1 MNDTPSEDCPPT
13 TGTLLPAAQYI
24 RMSTEHQ
31 QYSTENQAKAN
42 AQYGQQRGYGIIR
55 TYADGGKSGL
65 TFEGRQAL
73 RQLIQDVQAGN
84 TPFKHILVYDI
95 SRWGRFQDADESA
108 YYEFIC
114 KRAGIEVHYCAE
126 QFENDGSTQATIFK
140 SVKRAMAGEYSRKL
154 SNDVFLGQCNLIE
167 HGYRQGGMAGFGLR
181 RMLIDHTGQPK
192 SILRRGEQK
201 SLQTDRVIL
210 VPGPDEE
217 VAIVRH
223 IYKMFIKEGKVE
235 SEIAAYL
242 NSRGIKTE
250 LGRAWTRAT
259 VHEVLTNEK
268 YIGNNVYNHISFKLK
283 KKRVVN
289 PPDMWIRSDGAF
301 KAIVD
306 PPSFFTVQGIMQER
320 NRRFSNEEMIEL
332 LKQLVAKHTDI
343 SAHLIDDAQGLP
355 SSASYRTRFGTLV
368 QAYRM
373 AGYEPDRDFS
383 YVQINRRIRQLYPNL
398 MDDTI
403 GRLKAVGASVAAR
416 AALDHMVVNDEYT
429 AAIVISRCRQ
439 TLTGVP
445 RWTIQFSAPQPPD
458 ITILVRMDPAN
469 EQPCDF
475 YLLPQWDV
483 RVPSLR
489 LSQHNAA
496 YVDAYRVESLDGF
509 AQLALRARI
518 ERTR

>member
-1 MNDTPSEDCPPT
+1 MSDMPSETSPPT
-13 TGTLLPAAQYI
+13 TRTVLPAAQYI

-31 QYSTENQAKAN
+31 QYSTENQAKAIT
-42 AQYGQQRGYGIIR
+42 QYAQQRGYEIIK

-65 TFEGRQAL
+65 TFEGRQSI
-73 RQLIQDVQAGN
+73 RQLIQDVQDGQ
-84 TPFKHILVYDI
+84 TPFKNILVYDI

-114 KRAGIEVHYCAE
+114 KRAGIDVHYCAE

-154 SNDVFLGQCNLIE
+154 SGDVFLGQCNLIE
-167 HGYRQGGMAGFGLR
+167 RGYRQGGTAGFGLR
-181 RMLIDHTGQPK
+181 RMLIDQTGQPK
-192 SILRRGEQK
+192 GMLKRGEHK

-210 VPGPDEE
+210 VPGPDDEI
-217 VAIVRH
+217 AIVRH
-223 IYKMFIKEGKVE
+223 MYQMFIREGKVE

-242 NSRGIKTE
+242 NGRGIKTE
-250 LGRAWTRAT
+250 AGRDWTRAT
-259 VHEVLTNEK
+259 VNEVLTNEK

-289 PPDMWIRSDGAF
+289 PPEMWIRSDGAF

-306 PPSFFTVQGIMQER
+306 PPSFFTAQGIIQER

-332 LKQLVAKHTDI
+332 LKQLVAKHTDV
-343 SAHLIDDAQGLP
+343 SAHLINNTHGIP
-355 SSASYRTRFGTLV
+355 SSASYRSRFGSLF
-368 QAYRM
+368 QAYLL

-383 YVQINRRIRQLYPNL
+383 YIQINRRIRELYPNV
-398 MDDTI
+398 MDDAV
-403 GRLKAVGASVAAR
+403 GRLKAIGASVAERGAV
-416 AALDHMVVNDEYT
+416 DHLVVNGEYT

-439 TLTGVP
+439 TLAGGA
-445 RWTIQFSAPQPPD
+445 RWAIQFSQRQLPD
-458 ITILVRMDPAN
+458 ITILVRMDPVN

-475 YLLPQWDV
+475 YLLPLHDI
-483 RVPSLR
+483 RMPSLR
-489 LSQHNAA
+489 LAEHNAA
-496 YVDAYRVESLDGF
+496 YVDAYRFESLEGF

-518 ERTR
+518 EKRS